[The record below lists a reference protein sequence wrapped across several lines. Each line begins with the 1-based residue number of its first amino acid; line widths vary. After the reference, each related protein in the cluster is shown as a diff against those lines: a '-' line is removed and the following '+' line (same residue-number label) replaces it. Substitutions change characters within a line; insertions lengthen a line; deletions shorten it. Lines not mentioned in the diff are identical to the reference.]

1 MIAVATMKSVN
12 PLFILAAMLINL
24 LYSLACFVAKSA
36 IHLTT
41 TTTKSLVGVV
51 AASWRPLALFAGL
64 VACVVLAMA
73 FWVVVVQLAGGLA
86 ITALAGM
93 ALKALWKI

>member
-12 PLFILAAMLINL
+12 PLVILAAMLINL

-36 IHLTT
+36 MHLTT

-64 VACVVLAMA
+64 VGCVALAMA
-73 FWVVVVQLAGGLA
+73 FWVVVVQLAGGMA
-86 ITALAGM
+86 ITALFAVAM
-93 ALKALWKI
+93 KALLKK

>member
-12 PLFILAAMLINL
+12 PLVILAAMLLNL
-24 LYSLACFVAKSA
+24 LYSLACFVAKLA
-36 IHLTT
+36 MHLTT

-73 FWVVVVQLAGGLA
+73 FWVVVVQMAGGMA
-86 ITALAGM
+86 ITALFAVAM
-93 ALKALWKI
+93 KALLKI

>member
-1 MIAVATMKSVN
+1 MIAVATMKSVS
-12 PLFILAAMLINL
+12 PLVILAAMLINL

-86 ITALAGM
+86 ITALFAVGM
-93 ALKALWKI
+93 KVVLKI

>member
-12 PLFILAAMLINL
+12 PLVILAAMLLNL

-36 IHLTT
+36 MHLTT

-73 FWVVVVQLAGGLA
+73 FWVVVAQLAGGLA
-86 ITALAGM
+86 ITALFAVRM
-93 ALKALWKI
+93 KAVLKI